1 MEECWKVAGNDDII
15 LDFRNTFSSISLLKM
30 TEVFS
35 RMQPTQIMEIRGS
48 DPDIKDDLLK
58 VLPEDT
64 YEVLMDGKSYAGPD
78 FFRVRIRKCR
88 A

>member
-1 MEECWKVAGNDDII
+1 MEERVEVAGNDDII

-30 TEVFS
+30 TEAFS
-35 RMQPTQIMEIRGS
+35 RMQPSQIMEIRGS
-48 DPDIKDDLLK
+48 DPDIKQDLLK
-58 VLPEDT
+58 VLPEAS
-64 YEVLMDGKSYAGPD
+64 YEVLTDGRSYTGPD

>member
-1 MEECWKVAGNDDII
+1 
-15 LDFRNTFSSISLLKM
+15 
-30 TEVFS
+30 
-35 RMQPTQIMEIRGS
+35 MEIRGS

-78 FFRVRIRKCR
+78 FSGCGSASAGPEGNGRGR
-88 A
+88 